1 MNTKKAWRKK
11 TKKLLKH
18 SLNFWGHSKQ
28 TIKTRDEEGNIV
40 DKKVKYV
47 YFEDQV
53 KIEKDKNTGK
63 IIYKFF
69 GVPVSEANSIY
80 MENVGRKSQ
89 DKRRLYMPDD
99 SEFII
104 EVQSDKEKEN
114 LFKGVK

>member
-80 MENVGRKSQ
+80 MENVWRKNQ

-99 SEFII
+99 SQFII